1 MNLLDYLISIG
12 AVLLFYAGITVF
24 YYAGRAKVSANKEAL
39 LTLTLPR
46 KPEPF
51 EPVLARIKYL
61 EDTGVSNWAEVV
73 YMDDDGRWRAYY
85 GSDTFTDGHQVVEW
99 VYVHE
104 AFKNKN

>member
-1 MNLLDYLISIG
+1 MNLLDYLIPIG

-24 YYAGRAKVSANKEAL
+24 YYAGRAKVSVNKEAL
-39 LTLTLPR
+39 LTLTLTR